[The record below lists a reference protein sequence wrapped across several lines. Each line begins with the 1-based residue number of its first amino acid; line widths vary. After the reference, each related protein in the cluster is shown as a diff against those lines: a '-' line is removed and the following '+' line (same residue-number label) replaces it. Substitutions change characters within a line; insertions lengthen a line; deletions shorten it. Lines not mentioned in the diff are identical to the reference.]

1 MPGCGLPA
9 GAAHG
14 IGVQTSCPDPVQV
27 ARRFA
32 AGDLDEQAA
41 RRSIGQAVWM
51 SPILPRVAG
60 LEVAGR
66 RHLFDE
72 VLDALRDTM
81 FRKVQTP
88 PEDGGLDLA
97 QVASRGEIDGWIGQ
111 LARRVVKTS
120 ARTARRARTRSGVTI
135 LTPVVDAESVTL
147 TTGANHGDRPVDV
160 EHRRRQDQLAASK
173 PGAAL
178 QSCARWYTHDL
189 GLPVLPHLTGS
200 GAAAL
205 AEQVTADPLL
215 AARLVRSLHDDP
227 RSDPGATHPGLVAQL
242 LGGYG
247 RSHLGVLRGEPP
259 LVPAVLLL
267 ASVSPRPRVPHAVT
281 RTVKQLMTLAAPGDA
296 RWERMSR
303 DLTGAYVESLADVP
317 SESSPTQAG
326 PRSGQAETAA
336 HERLDELIAAVTAY
350 PGAPLGRTRALVR
363 RHLFRL
369 LVRAEQVADARL
381 AA

>member
-97 QVASRGEIDGWIGQ
+97 QVASRGEIAWSGRQ
-111 LARRVVKTS
+111 LLSRPSPSTS
-120 ARTARRARTRSGVTI
+120 RTSIR
-135 LTPVVDAESVTL
+135 SVT
-147 TTGANHGDRPVDV
+147 
-160 EHRRRQDQLAASK
+160 
-173 PGAAL
+173 
-178 QSCARWYTHDL
+178 
-189 GLPVLPHLTGS
+189 
-200 GAAAL
+200 
-205 AEQVTADPLL
+205 
-215 AARLVRSLHDDP
+215 
-227 RSDPGATHPGLVAQL
+227 
-242 LGGYG
+242 GGG
-247 RSHLGVLRGEPP
+247 RKR
-259 LVPAVLLL
+259 
-267 ASVSPRPRVPHAVT
+267 
-281 RTVKQLMTLAAPGDA
+281 
-296 RWERMSR
+296 
-303 DLTGAYVESLADVP
+303 
-317 SESSPTQAG
+317 
-326 PRSGQAETAA
+326 
-336 HERLDELIAAVTAY
+336 
-350 PGAPLGRTRALVR
+350 
-363 RHLFRL
+363 
-369 LVRAEQVADARL
+369 
-381 AA
+381 